1 MNHRDKTSIRIKDLT
16 EKYLKERN
24 LEIEKANKEIDTYNN
39 ETSKAHNEAN
49 KQLLTA
55 IPFTPEPHIRKYTT
69 KKFTEDISNKYKLRF
84 EYIQYNQYIN
94 GTAYPSLELLHAL
107 SDTFG
112 VTIDYLSGYSDS
124 PNPALE
130 TIATLLPLND
140 KSLATLVNLSSNTT
154 YRNMLDAL
162 LIMPESTA
170 SLLQNIRNQL
180 QQRYEQTVRIQKNQP
195 STKQELLLSTM
206 YYEEY
211 LSQLEHLLLPILRSE
226 FEQKIAAEDEF

>member
-1 MNHRDKTSIRIKDLT
+1 
-16 EKYLKERN
+16 
-24 LEIEKANKEIDTYNN
+24 
-39 ETSKAHNEAN
+39 
-49 KQLLTA
+49 
-55 IPFTPEPHIRKYTT
+55 
-69 KKFTEDISNKYKLRF
+69 
-84 EYIQYNQYIN
+84 
-94 GTAYPSLELLHAL
+94 
-107 SDTFG
+107 
-112 VTIDYLSGYSDS
+112 
-124 PNPALE
+124 
-130 TIATLLPLND
+130 
-140 KSLATLVNLSSNTT
+140 
-154 YRNMLDAL
+154 MLDAL